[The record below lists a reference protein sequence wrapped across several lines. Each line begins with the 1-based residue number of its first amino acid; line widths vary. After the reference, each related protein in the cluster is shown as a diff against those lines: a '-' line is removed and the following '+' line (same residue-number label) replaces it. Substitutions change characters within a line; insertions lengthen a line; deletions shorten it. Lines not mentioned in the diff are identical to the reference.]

1 MIGFL
6 SGILKSTRGQQAIVE
21 TGGVGYLV
29 ALPAN
34 LTALPGQAIE
44 LFIHTHVRE
53 DALTLFG
60 FKDETA
66 LDLFEK
72 LLTVSGVGPKSAL
85 AIISAGSAEVIK
97 KAITGTNLNFFTAI
111 SGIGKKSAQKI
122 ILDLKPKLAH
132 ASADLASLEGN
143 SELADALSQL
153 GFSRNEV
160 IAVAGEIDNTLAFPE
175 QIKQALKLLRQ

>member
-6 SGILKSTRGQQAIVE
+6 SGIIKSTRGQQAIVE
-21 TGGVGYLV
+21 TGGVGYSV
-29 ALPAN
+29 ALPTN
-34 LTALPGQAIE
+34 LPALPGQTIE

-60 FKDETA
+60 FKDEAA

-85 AIISAGSAEVIK
+85 AIISAGNVEIIK
-97 KAITGTNLNFFTAI
+97 KAITDTNLNFFTAI
-111 SGIGKKSAQKI
+111 SGIGKKGAQKI
-122 ILDLKPKLAH
+122 ILDLKPKLTH
-132 ASADLASLEGN
+132 TNADLASLEGN
-143 SELADALSQL
+143 SDLADALAQL

-160 IAVAGEIDNTLAFPE
+160 VAVAGEIDNALALSE